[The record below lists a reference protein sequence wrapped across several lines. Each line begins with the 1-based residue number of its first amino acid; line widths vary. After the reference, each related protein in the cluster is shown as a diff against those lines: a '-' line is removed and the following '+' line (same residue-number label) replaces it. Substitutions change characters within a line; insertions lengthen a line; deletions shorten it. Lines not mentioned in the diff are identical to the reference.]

1 MTEFID
7 FKNLQTLICN
17 RNKFALSNSLN
28 INSIEQFV
36 KLIVSG
42 VKILSGGVS
51 RVRKKE
57 RREHVLAGNLVD
69 GDCALD
75 ERERE
80 REKHP

>member
-28 INSIEQFV
+28 INLMEQFV

-42 VKILSGGVS
+42 VKILSGGVL

>member
-1 MTEFID
+1 M
-7 FKNLQTLICN
+7 
-17 RNKFALSNSLN
+17 
-28 INSIEQFV
+28 EQFV

-51 RVRKKE
+51 HVRKKE

>member
-1 MTEFID
+1 M
-7 FKNLQTLICN
+7 
-17 RNKFALSNSLN
+17 
-28 INSIEQFV
+28 EQFV

-42 VKILSGGVS
+42 VKILSGGVL

>member
-1 MTEFID
+1 M
-7 FKNLQTLICN
+7 
-17 RNKFALSNSLN
+17 
-28 INSIEQFV
+28 EQFV

>member
-1 MTEFID
+1 M
-7 FKNLQTLICN
+7 
-17 RNKFALSNSLN
+17 
-28 INSIEQFV
+28 V
-36 KLIVSG
+36 VSSAE
-42 VKILSGGVS
+42 ILSGGVS
-51 RVRKKE
+51 RVKKKKKEE